1 MPLRCGIVCLMVFV
15 AFEFA
20 CEYMHAKCI
29 LNQYIYILYIS
40 WACWFGI
47 IFRLFNQ
54 LPKFIYN

>member
-29 LNQYIYILYIS
+29 LNQYIYIYIS
-40 WACWFGI
+40 VELAG
-47 IFRLFNQ
+47 LE
-54 LPKFIYN
+54 

>member
-29 LNQYIYILYIS
+29 LNQYIHIYYIS
-40 WACWFGI
+40 VGLAG
-47 IFRLFNQ
+47 LE
-54 LPKFIYN
+54 